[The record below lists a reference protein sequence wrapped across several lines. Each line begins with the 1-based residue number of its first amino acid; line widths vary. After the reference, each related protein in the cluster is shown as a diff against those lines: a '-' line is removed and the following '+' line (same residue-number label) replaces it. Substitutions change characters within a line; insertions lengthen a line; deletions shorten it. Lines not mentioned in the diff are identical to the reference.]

1 MPTADHEI
9 TRTLLS
15 RFPCPS
21 SPWTEIPTVAA
32 RTSAGHC
39 WIGWFLVWFCIDHA
53 LKHAKFAIV
62 QLPSFHLL
70 YGADYIAK
78 KKQSPW
84 FHLCGLPELKP
95 IHITLPRGQ
104 KNKANHAG
112 AFTVHILHACKCH
125 QMKSISGRNG
135 FQHSVRGIY
144 GPPLVYNCCCR
155 NPSFLGFRFFAFGT
169 PRPRPL
175 PRPFP
180 LELALAFR
188 RMPRSTTGTVT

>member
-1 MPTADHEI
+1 MQSLQLYSFRHFIFYTEQIILQRRSNPHGSIFAD
-9 TRTLLS
+9 S
-15 RFPCPS
+15 QNS
-21 SPWTEIPTVAA
+21 SQS
-32 RTSAGHC
+32 TSPFLAG
-39 WIGWFLVWFCIDHA
+39 
-53 LKHAKFAIV
+53 K
-62 QLPSFHLL
+62 
-70 YGADYIAK
+70 
-78 KKQSPW
+78 
-84 FHLCGLPELKP
+84 
-95 IHITLPRGQ
+95 